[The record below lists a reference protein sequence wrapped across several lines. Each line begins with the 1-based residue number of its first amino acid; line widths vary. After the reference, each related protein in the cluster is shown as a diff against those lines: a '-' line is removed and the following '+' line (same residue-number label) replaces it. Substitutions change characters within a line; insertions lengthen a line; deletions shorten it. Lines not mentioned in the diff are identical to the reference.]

1 MTTPQSWTAV
11 LDALYADSW
20 NPALRRFRSPF
31 AFRGLGRVDHVMSSS
46 LFRLAG
52 GADTQRLEMALLRN
66 FRKYAHVEQSG
77 ADSIWDWLA
86 LGQHRGLPTRL
97 VRQLRRGQP
106 AVATKASPDH
116 AAQRIRDRHRRHAEF
131 VSLALGIRR
140 AGAFAVS
147 RLPGTTGDRSPH
159 SESIRAVLADVE
171 RKGDDGRLAAPAS
184 GFLPARR
191 DSGEAE
197 MGDPRQARS
206 GERQRARAVPRS
218 GWPEPVADSVLSPH
232 RSACHNRQT

>member
-1 MTTPQSWTAV
+1 MLLREPRIMTTPQSWTAV

-86 LGQHRGLPTRL
+86 PGQHRGLGRA
-97 VRQLRRGQP
+97 RRHDPHDPIRSDDEEPPGQP
-106 AVATKASPDH
+106 
-116 AAQRIRDRHRRHAEF
+116 
-131 VSLALGIRR
+131 
-140 AGAFAVS
+140 
-147 RLPGTTGDRSPH
+147 
-159 SESIRAVLADVE
+159 
-171 RKGDDGRLAAPAS
+171 
-184 GFLPARR
+184 
-191 DSGEAE
+191 
-197 MGDPRQARS
+197 
-206 GERQRARAVPRS
+206 
-218 GWPEPVADSVLSPH
+218 
-232 RSACHNRQT
+232 